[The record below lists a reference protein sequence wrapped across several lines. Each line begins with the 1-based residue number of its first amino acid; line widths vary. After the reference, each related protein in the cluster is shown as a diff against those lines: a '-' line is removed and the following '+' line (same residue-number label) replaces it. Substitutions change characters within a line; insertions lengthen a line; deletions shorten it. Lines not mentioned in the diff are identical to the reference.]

1 MRYHDNILNIAR
13 FLMNLTL
20 DIDKFY
26 VSPFDKMMRE
36 FDATHTCSVSQS
48 KEIEKH
54 AQIAKL
60 RDEAI
65 VDDEK
70 EKIWS
75 GF

>member
-26 VSPFDKMMRE
+26 VSPFDKMMRQ
-36 FDATHTCSVSQS
+36 FDATHPSSASQI

-54 AQIAKL
+54 AKIAKL

-65 VDDEK
+65 VDNEK

>member
-1 MRYHDNILNIAR
+1 
-13 FLMNLTL
+13 MNSNL

-36 FDATHTCSVSQS
+36 FDATHDKSISQI

-54 AQIAKL
+54 KKIATL
-60 RDEAI
+60 RDNPIEENAK
-65 VDDEK
+65 D
-70 EKIWS
+70 KIWS

>member
-1 MRYHDNILNIAR
+1 MGYDGNILIMAR
-13 FLMNLTL
+13 YLMNLTL

-36 FDATHTCSVSQS
+36 FDATHPNSTSQI

-54 AQIAKL
+54 ANIAKL

>member
-1 MRYHDNILNIAR
+1 
-13 FLMNLTL
+13 MNNPL

-36 FDATHTCSVSQS
+36 FDATHALSISQM

-54 AQIAKL
+54 QKIANL
-60 RDEAI
+60 RDHEIAQNAN
-65 VDDEK
+65 D
-70 EKIWS
+70 KIWS